1 MGFNSGF
8 KGLKAVYRMVP
19 KHGDSQKIIRDG
31 SKLQT
36 WITLGDPR
44 EYQEKKEL
52 EM

>member
-1 MGFNSGF
+1 MHR
-8 KGLKAVYRMVP
+8 LKAVCCMVP

-31 SKLQT
+31 SKLQR
-36 WITLGDPR
+36 WMPWGDPG